1 MIKKKRVAALCKAC
15 RRLRSQTMSDNTQ
28 WIGDGCAMYILAGI
42 EPMSWES
49 LASMLDYTEKDIRSI
64 SYLESSVSEDLFS
77 ENNST
82 DVQVEAPPKCV
93 IIKDREYL
101 LFETETRLVFIDG
114 RYLKPIDVDDQTTY
128 FTRTFQDGHIA
139 LCVKKGFLPEAVILG
154 VDFTEEKIDEW
165 FDELSLIMT
174 SVTEKY
180 IPNIPHED
188 HHNDLGEQM
197 ILEGGKIHE

>member
-1 MIKKKRVAALCKAC
+1 MIRKKRVAALCKA
-15 RRLRSQTMSDNTQ
+15 RGYLTSQTMSDNTQ

-49 LASMLDYTEKDIRSI
+49 LASMLDYTEKDIKRI
-64 SYLESSVSEDLFS
+64 SYLERSASEDLFS

-82 DVQVEAPPKCV
+82 DVQIEAPPKRV
-93 IIKDREYL
+93 IIKDKEYL
-101 LFETETRLVFIDG
+101 IFETETRLVFIDG

-139 LCVKKGFLPEAVILG
+139 LCVKKGFLPEAVIMG
-154 VDFTEEKIDEW
+154 VEFTEEKIDEW
-165 FDELSLIMT
+165 FNEISVIMT

-180 IPNIPHED
+180 IPNIVRSDDP
-188 HHNDLGEQM
+188 GEQM
-197 ILEGGKIHE
+197 TLGDGE